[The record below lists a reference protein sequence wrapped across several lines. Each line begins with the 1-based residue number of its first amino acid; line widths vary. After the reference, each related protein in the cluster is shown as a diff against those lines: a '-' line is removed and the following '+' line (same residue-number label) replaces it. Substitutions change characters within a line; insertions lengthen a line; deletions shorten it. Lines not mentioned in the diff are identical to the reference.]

1 MKGEAVSKDEERA
14 EHKCARKCMGTK
26 VGNAAGREREKKRKT
41 IYLHS
46 GSVLTET

>member
-26 VGNAAGREREKKRKT
+26 VENAAGREKKEKQF
-41 IYLHS
+41 IYTA
-46 GSVLTET
+46 GVY

>member
-26 VGNAAGREREKKRKT
+26 VGNAAGREKKRKT